1 MATPKLSMSDS
12 ALFPVSR
19 NWKWGFIDR
28 CGKLVIS
35 PQFDAV
41 SGPLMPGESVFSEG
55 LAAVC
60 VGKCD
65 WVYPDGKTPDV
76 LSNQFMHKRYE
87 GKWGYIN
94 ATGQMVISPQCTDAG
109 KFVGGRAPATT
120 GERWLDTTSSGVR
133 WDYIDRPAAS

>member
-1 MATPKLSMSDS
+1 
-12 ALFPVSR
+12 
-19 NWKWGFIDR
+19 
-28 CGKLVIS
+28 
-35 PQFDAV
+35 
-41 SGPLMPGESVFSEG
+41 MPGESVFSEG

-94 ATGQMVISPQCTDAG
+94 ATGQMVISPPCTDAG